1 MGNLTP
7 PSKIAIKGK
16 KYYMR
21 APLKCNIT
29 FMTINNF
36 DIHKDIIDRPKVR

>member
-16 KYYMR
+16 KILHESATEEQYH
-21 APLKCNIT
+21 PHDNK
-29 FMTINNF
+29 
-36 DIHKDIIDRPKVR
+36 